1 MPIAAMNPSV
11 SGPTGGSASPERNV
25 HIVGAQLPEDSALKK
40 RLIVAAVSMALAGVA
55 AVASAAPQDAKADP
69 MLAVDLNRAAVIDQ
83 VVAGWRGTLTS
94 DHEKALRQALW
105 SLRAD
110 RLVAVAMAPSI
121 EGLAS
126 VLQSVDR
133 ATAVAGQRVNLKD
146 LGDLDLA
153 YTPVTPCRIVDTRPV
168 ARRLAAGVAQTFDGY
183 NVSTFASQGGA
194 ASNCGVPTGAKALA
208 MTVTAVTP
216 SNLGFVK
223 LWPANATEPDASTVN
238 YDPGTI
244 NIATGAIVPVG
255 GANNQFNAKS
265 PAAVDLVVDVV
276 GYFNAIDVVGVTG
289 PTGPAGPV
297 GATGPA
303 GSMGPTGA
311 IGPMGPIGPIGPM
324 GLQGPTGA
332 QGVVGATGATGG
344 TGPVGPTGAQG
355 PTGPQYVLNAVVN
368 SDGSLIASSVPTGAS
383 LAVSRTA
390 PGNYLVTISG
400 LGTAC
405 PVPIANAFAS
415 TFMFLNGGG
424 CGGGTVTTTLITG
437 DGADRPF
444 ALTAVGVVPSS
455 APLAAPVG
463 AGVVKLPDSGN

>member
-238 YDPGTI
+238 YDPGTL

-276 GYFNAIDVVGVTG
+276 GYFNTIDVVGVTG
-289 PTGPAGPV
+289 PTGAV
-297 GATGPA
+297 GPA
-303 GSMGPTGA
+303 
-311 IGPMGPIGPIGPM
+311 
-324 GLQGPTGA
+324 
-332 QGVVGATGATGG
+332 
-344 TGPVGPTGAQG
+344 GAQG
-355 PTGPQYVLNAVVN
+355 PTGPAVPQYVLNAVVN